1 MAAVGQPA
9 VVVADE
15 PTAELDTATTAE
27 VVQVLRDLADDGV
40 TFLVASHDQQ
50 VIAKGDV
57 VVRLEDGRRIA

>member
-1 MAAVGQPA
+1 MAAVGRPA